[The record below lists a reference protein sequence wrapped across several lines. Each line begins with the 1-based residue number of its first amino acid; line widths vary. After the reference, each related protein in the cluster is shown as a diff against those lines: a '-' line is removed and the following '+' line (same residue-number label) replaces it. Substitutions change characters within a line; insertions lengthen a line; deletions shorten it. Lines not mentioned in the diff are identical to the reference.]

1 MYVFVHS
8 SLTNGL
14 FRILHP
20 NITLIVFADKQMYCL
35 LFRNRA
41 VENFEDILKST
52 PKGAFNIH

>member
-1 MYVFVHS
+1 MYKDVHDPR
-8 SLTNGL
+8 TNGL

-52 PKGAFNIH
+52 RKGALNIH